1 MDASQILI
9 EALMS
14 LKYELIAAR
23 RVDMSGLLISSNN
36 LVGAVTSPPTVEICV
51 SNPEHAFW
59 TDVSSGAI
67 AERMD
72 LAISSDSPVDDDLKQ
87 ISILALQFLC
97 IDIIRPGCYFVSAF
111 AAIPNA

>member
-36 LVGAVTSPPTVEICV
+36 LVGTVTSPPTVEICV
-51 SNPEHAFW
+51 SNPEHAF
-59 TDVSSGAI
+59 
-67 AERMD
+67 
-72 LAISSDSPVDDDLKQ
+72 
-87 ISILALQFLC
+87 
-97 IDIIRPGCYFVSAF
+97 
-111 AAIPNA
+111 

>member
-51 SNPEHAFW
+51 SNPEHAF
-59 TDVSSGAI
+59 
-67 AERMD
+67 
-72 LAISSDSPVDDDLKQ
+72 
-87 ISILALQFLC
+87 
-97 IDIIRPGCYFVSAF
+97 
-111 AAIPNA
+111 